1 MPEQEQAYLLEKSQ
15 VVRSFSAAAGGYQQ
29 VDQLQQT
36 IADRLR
42 DRLDLIKMQPRLVLD
57 LGSGPGTSS
66 ARLAQHYKKA
76 SIIETDISHA
86 MLLQASKQAPRFFS
100 RRRRVC
106 ADAEVLAIKS
116 AGIDLVFSNLML
128 QWCANLDLVFKEVR
142 RILRPNGLFIFS
154 TFGPD
159 TLKELRLSW
168 QAVDKNIHVNAFID
182 MHDIGDALIRMGLE
196 NPVMEAERITLGYKD
211 VYSLMR
217 DLKMLGA
224 HNVNR
229 GRRKTLTGKNRLQGM
244 QTHYEHWREQGR
256 LPATY
261 EVVYGHAWAPMN
273 MKATR
278 IDEQT
283 LAFPVSAL
291 RRANKHQAQE

>member
-1 MPEQEQAYLLEKSQ
+1 MPEQEQERLLEKRQ
-15 VVRSFSAAAGGYQQ
+15 VARSFSAAAEDYQQ
-29 VDQLQQT
+29 VDQLQQ
-36 IADRLR
+36 IVGDRLV
-42 DRLDLIKMQPRLVLD
+42 DRLGLMKMKPGRVLD

-66 ARLAQHYKKA
+66 AKLAKHYDKA
-76 SIIETDISHA
+76 LIIETDISHA
-86 MLLQASKQAPRFFS
+86 MLLQAGKQAPRFFS

-116 AGIDLVFSNLML
+116 ASIDLVFSNLML
-128 QWCANLDLVFKEVR
+128 QWCDNLELALKEVR

-168 QAVDKNIHVNAFID
+168 RAVDENIHVNAFID
-182 MHDIGDALIRMGLE
+182 MHDIGDALIRTGLE
-196 NPVMEAERITLGYKD
+196 NPVMEAERITLNYKD
-211 VYSLMR
+211 VHSLMR

-224 HNVNR
+224 HNVNS
-229 GRRKTLTGKNRLQGM
+229 GRRKTLTGKARLQKM
-244 QTHYEHWREQGR
+244 LCNYEKWRVEGS

-261 EVVYGHAWAPMN
+261 EVVYGHAWAPAS

-291 RRANKHQAQE
+291 KRANSLKNS